1 MYDMR
6 LIIDFTRAHI
16 PPNWKPNPS
25 GWVSGN
31 CPVCATRGHSHDTK
45 GRGGFYFP
53 EQDTFQY
60 NCFNCN
66 FTAGWPTL
74 DNKIDDRLKA
84 LYKAFGA
91 DSSDIQRL
99 QLRLLED
106 RDIESIL
113 LKKVSTDDAVE
124 INWKPVE
131 LPEGAKP
138 ISEYTEVTPELERV
152 LEYMVSRGLDPMDS
166 RFYYSPSMSPARM
179 KNRFMH
185 VFFYKGVIVGYTARW
200 VGTITKEIPKY
211 FTKQPMLD
219 FVYGLDKQSN
229 KKIVIV
235 TEGQLDA
242 YFTDGIAIGSNNINV
257 EQGNIIDSLK
267 KKIIVLPDADSA
279 SKLLVERAVIRGWYV
294 SFPEWSDCKD
304 AADAALK
311 YGQLFMIQTILDSA
325 IHNPLKIQVKMKSY
339 CK

>member
-1 MYDMR
+1 MR
-6 LIIDFTRAHI
+6 LIIDFTRAI
-16 PPNWKPNPS
+16 VPPNWKSSPS
-25 GWVSGN
+25 GWISGN
-31 CPVCATRGHSHDTK
+31 CPVCVLNGHSHDTK
-45 GRGGFYFP
+45 GRGGFLIS
-53 EQDTFQY
+53 DDKFQY

-66 FTAGWPTL
+66 YAAGWSP
-74 DNKIDDRLKA
+74 DRRIDDRVKK

-91 DSSDIQRL
+91 EESDVQRL
-99 QLRLLED
+99 QLQLLEEREID
-106 RDIESIL
+106 TIL
-113 LKKVSTDDAVE
+113 LRQRAKDAAVD
-124 INWKPVE
+124 ITWKEHE

-152 LEYMVSRGLDPMDS
+152 LEYMVSRGLDPTDP

-179 KNRFMH
+179 KNRFIH

-200 VGTITKEIPKY
+200 VGAPSKETPKY
-211 FTKQPMLD
+211 FTKQPKLD

-242 YFTDGIAIGSNNINV
+242 YFTDGIAVGSNNINI

-267 KKIIVLPDADSA
+267 KKIILLPDADSA
-279 SKLLVERAVIRGWYV
+279 SKSLVQTAIDRGWYV
-294 SFPEWSDCKD
+294 SFPEWDDCKD
-304 AADAALK
+304 AADAALQ
-311 YGQLFMIQTILDSA
+311 YGELFTIQTILDSA
-325 IHNPLKIQVKMKSY
+325 IHNPLKIQVIMNKY